1 MLTNRQLQIV
11 MHLCNGLS
19 QEEIAATMHL
29 SLSSVNQT
37 IASARRAAKAKTT
50 VHLASIVIASGRL
63 YWTDDGDRAIDIGP
77 DEIYD
82 AHT

>member
-1 MLTNRQLQIV
+1 MLTDRQLEIV

-19 QEEIAATMHL
+19 QDDIAMTMHL
-29 SLSSVNQT
+29 SVSSVNQS

-63 YWTDDGDRAIDIGP
+63 YWTDDGERSTEQP
-77 DEIYD
+77 VPV
-82 AHT
+82 AHPV